1 MKKPTVYTVATAHLD
16 TSWLWPLEKSVTEYL
31 PDTLKKNFS
40 LLEKFPHYKFN
51 FEGSYRYELIKEYY
65 PAQYEKLKKYIAEGR
80 WHPAGACYEN
90 GDVNIPSPEALL
102 RNILYG
108 NSFFE
113 KEFGIRSNDI
123 FLPDCFGFGRALP
136 SVAAHAGLTGF
147 STCKLVWGCAV
158 DAPFE
163 LGRWHGIDGN
173 GVWAS
178 LRPYSYTSVLKDL
191 RKDKRY
197 IEKLE
202 ADRKKNGLNCTFV
215 YHGIGDRGG
224 SPHISS
230 VKMAEKAVCEN
241 KNHEMQV
248 LSATTK
254 EFFDDLENLPAEV
267 KNNVPVFNGEFLL
280 TAHGAGSYTSRT
292 VTKRWNKRCELLADT
307 AERFAS
313 AAFVN
318 GFADYPQATLDAAW
332 KRVIAHHFHDDIT
345 GTSFEECYRRNHNDY
360 VLAMHTFSEEFTAA
374 CKALVRHM
382 DTSFVQGTAVVV
394 ANPVQ
399 TADKRCEAVR
409 VKLQSD
415 ADSFCVFDADGTEV
429 PAQTSAIGEH
439 EREVVFLA
447 SLGSCAL
454 AVFDVREGKS
464 NTVFNTGLCVS
475 ANEIE
480 NKNLLVKLDEHGD
493 ICSVFD
499 KKMNRELLKKPVRT
513 TILNDVHSFKWPA
526 WEIAYE
532 DIKSEPYMYADHPV
546 VTVLSKG
553 EALCEL
559 KIERTAGN
567 SRFVQILS
575 LDAESEFV
583 SVYNE
588 TDWREEASLLKT
600 EFSLASENDFADYD
614 IGLGSTRRATNTE
627 RCYEVPAQKWAGIT
641 DEKTG
646 FGVGIFSD
654 SRTGWDK
661 PDRSTLRLTAVHTP
675 MANYRWEC
683 SQHLM
688 DIGINRYS
696 YAIAGS
702 ENGTKK
708 MTVLADCFAQPMHT
722 FVSDRHTGT
731 LGTGYEFVTVNDDAV
746 RITALKKEQDGNRV
760 IIRFAETQGEDHA
773 CVTAEFAKPVLSAFA
788 VRGDEKEIAPAQIVD
803 GKLQF
808 AIGHNG
814 LATFAIEFDDPQSVK
829 NTQKVL
835 SMPFNAVGFTAQNKW
850 HTSTLPGGVSVP
862 MELVPENLLTG
873 GVHYAFEK
881 ENKNAL
887 VCDGGALRIVP
898 ETRCVHLLLT
908 SLNGDKTVCFGVGDK
923 KVPVTVQD
931 CFENVGN
938 WDLASLGETGFIKP
952 YSAAYTFSHT
962 HTADGDA
969 PAKQFYLFHA
979 AIPTDGNTRIILPD
993 NKDIV
998 IFAAT
1003 AEESDLAFTKGD
1015 AHFDSL
1021 AKRDFD
1027 YRFSKY
1033 ARKHARPNRLE
1044 RFLNL
1049 FIDST
1054 RIARVKFDGFYNKYA
1069 INEIYFI
1076 LRHACD
1082 SLTYKKKAAALAAKR
1097 KSSEILK

>member
-31 PDTLKKNFS
+31 PDTLEKNFS

-65 PAQYEKLKKYIAEGR
+65 PEQYEKLKKYIAEGR

-292 VTKRWNKRCELLADT
+292 VTKRWNKRCELLADA

-399 TADKRCEAVR
+399 TAGKRREAVR
-409 VKLQSD
+409 VKLQSS
-415 ADSFCVFDADGTEV
+415 ASSFRVFDSDGNEL
-429 PAQTSAIGEH
+429 PAQTVAVNEN
-439 EREVVFLA
+439 ECEVIFLA
-447 SLGSCAL
+447 SLGSNAL
-454 AVFDVREGKS
+454 AVFDVRAGASE
-464 NTVFNTGLCVS
+464 TVFNTELHVTE
-475 ANEIE
+475 NTIE
-480 NKNLLVKLDEHGD
+480 NKNLLVKIDAHGD
-493 ICSVFD
+493 ICSVFN
-499 KKMNRELLKKPVRT
+499 KKMNRELLKKPIRT
-513 TILNDVHSFKWPA
+513 AILNDVHSFKWPA
-526 WEIAYE
+526 WEVSY
-532 DIKSEPYMYADHPV
+532 DDVKSEPYMYADHPV

-696 YAIAGS
+696 YAIAGC
-702 ENGTKK
+702 NDGTKN
-708 MTVLADCFAQPMHT
+708 MTALADCFAQPMHT
-722 FVSDRHTGT
+722 FVTDCHSGA
-731 LGTGYEFVTVNDDAV
+731 LGATYEFATVNTDAV

-760 IIRFAETQGEDHA
+760 VIRFAETAGETHEN
-773 CVTAEFAKPVLSAFA
+773 VTATFAKPVTKAFA
-788 VRGDEKEIAPAQIVD
+788 MYGDEREKQEIPVTD

-808 AIGHNG
+808 YIPANS
-814 LATFAIEFDDPQSVK
+814 LATFALVFEQTENK
-829 NTQKVL
+829 NIKQTPIDL
-835 SMPFNAVGFTAQNKW
+835 PFNAVGITAQKKW
-850 HTSTLPGGVSVP
+850 HESTLVGGVSVP

-887 VCDGGALRIVP
+887 VCDGGALRIAP

-938 WDLASLGETGFIKP
+938 WDLASLSETGFIKQNGT
-952 YSAAYTFSHT
+952 AYAFSHS

-969 PAKQFYLFHA
+969 PVKYFYLFHA

-993 NKDIV
+993 DKDIV

-1082 SLTYKKKAAALAAKR
+1082 SLTYKKKAAVRQAER
-1097 KSSEILK
+1097 E

>member
-16 TSWLWPLEKSVTEYL
+16 TSWLWPLEKSITEYL
-31 PDTLKKNFS
+31 PDTLEKNFS
-40 LLEKFPHYKFN
+40 LLEQFPHYKFN

-65 PAQYEKLKKYIAEGR
+65 PEVYEKLRKYIAEGR

-147 STCKLVWGCAV
+147 STCKLVWGCSV

-163 LGRWHGIDGN
+163 IGRWAGIDEGS
-173 GVWAS
+173 VWAS

-202 ADRKKNGLNCTFV
+202 ADRKKNGINCTFV

-224 SPHISS
+224 SPHPSS

-241 KNHEMQV
+241 SANEMQV
-248 LSATTK
+248 LSSTTK
-254 EFFDDLENLPAEV
+254 EFFDDLEALPTEV

-292 VTKRWNKRCELLADT
+292 VTKRWNKRCELLADA

-318 GFADYPQATLDAAW
+318 GLADYPQDTLDAAW
-332 KRVIAHHFHDDIT
+332 KKVIAHHFHDDIT

-360 VLAMHTFSEEFTAA
+360 VLALHTFSDEFTAA
-374 CKALVRHM
+374 CKALVRNM

-399 TADKRCEAVR
+399 TAEKRIEAVR
-409 VKLQSD
+409 VKLQS
-415 ADSFCVFDADGTEV
+415 AASSFCVFDAKGKEV
-429 PAQTSAIGEH
+429 PAQTVVGNGN
-439 EREVVFLA
+439 EREVIFLA
-447 SLGSCAL
+447 ALGSNAL
-454 AVFDVREGKS
+454 AVFDVREGAS
-464 NTVFNTGLCVS
+464 EAVFNTALRVTE
-475 ANEIE
+475 NELE
-480 NKNLLVKLDEHGD
+480 NKNLLVKIDEHGD
-493 ICSVFD
+493 ICSVFN
-499 KKMNRELLKKPVRT
+499 KKMNRELLKKPIRT
-513 TILNDVHSFKWPA
+513 AILNDVHSFKWPA
-526 WEIAYE
+526 WEVAY
-532 DIKSEPYMYADHPV
+532 DDVKSEPYMYADKPV
-546 VTVLSKG
+546 VTVQTQG
-553 EALCEL
+553 DVLCEL
-559 KIERTAGN
+559 KIERTAGL
-567 SRFVQILS
+567 SRFMQILS
-575 LDAESEFV
+575 LDAESEFLA
-583 SVYNE
+583 VYNE

-600 EFSLASENDFADYD
+600 EFPLASENDLADYD
-614 IGLGSTRRATNTE
+614 IGMGATRRPTNTE
-627 RCYEVPAQKWAGIT
+627 RCYEVPAQKWAGIA
-641 DEKTG
+641 DAKDG
-646 FGVGIFSD
+646 FAVGVFSD

-688 DIGINRYS
+688 DIGLNRYS
-696 YAIAGS
+696 YAVAGS
-702 ENGTKK
+702 ADGTQGF
-708 MTVLADCFAQPMHT
+708 TALADGFAQPMHT
-722 FVSDRHTGT
+722 FVTDCHEGS
-731 LGTGYEFVTVNDDAV
+731 LGTSYEFISVDNDFV
-746 RITALKKEQDGNRV
+746 RISAVKKEQDGKRLIV
-760 IIRFAETQGEDHA
+760 RFVETAGNQQN
-773 CVTAEFAKPVLSAFA
+773 VTATFAKPVKKAFA
-788 VRGDEKEIAPAQIVD
+788 MYGDEREKQEIPVAD

-808 AIGHNG
+808 DIPHNA
-814 LATFAIEFDDPQSVK
+814 LATFAIEFDEVQSTK
-829 NTQKVL
+829 ITQKTVAL
-835 SMPFNAVGFTAQNKW
+835 PFNAVGFTAHNEW
-850 HTSTLPGGVSVP
+850 HKSTLPGGVSVP
-862 MELVPENLLTG
+862 VELVPENICTG
-873 GVHYAFEK
+873 GVQYTFEK

-887 VCDGGALRIVP
+887 VCDGGVLRIAP
-898 ETRCVHLLLT
+898 DTKCVHLLLT
-908 SLNGDKTVCFGVGDK
+908 SLNGDKTVYFGVGDK
-923 KVPVTVQD
+923 KVPVRVQD

-952 YSAAYTFSHT
+952 NGAAYVFSHT

-969 PAKQFYLFHA
+969 PVKYFNLFHA
-979 AIPTDGNTRIILPD
+979 AIPTDGNSKLILPD
-993 NKDIV
+993 DKDIV

-1003 AEESDLAFTKGD
+1003 AEGSDIAFTKGD

-1027 YRFSKY
+1027 YHFSKY
-1033 ARKHARPNRLE
+1033 ARKHATPNRLE
-1044 RFLNL
+1044 RLLNR

-1054 RIARVKFDGFYNKYA
+1054 RITHVKFDGFYNKYA

-1082 SLTYKKKAAALAAKR
+1082 SLTYKKKAAKR
-1097 KSSEILK
+1097 TAERK